1 MEIYFNK
8 YNIGKLMEDIKDI
21 KNKNKELKEEKRRI
35 KRKIEITYAKEDE
48 RIRLDKFLSFVLHEK
63 YNIEITRNIIQDKIL
78 KGEILVFENNK
89 NKKNKKI
96 KPSYILK
103 TNDKIIYIEYEEKEK
118 VIPEKL
124 KNCVYSSIIYE
135 DEDIIVINKP
145 KGIIVHSGSNT
156 SITLVDILKEKYTL
170 YGEKGREGIVHR
182 LDKNTSGLMIVAK
195 TKMAYENLINTFKK
209 REIIKKY
216 RGIVF
221 GIVAEKE
228 GIIDMP
234 IGRDLKN
241 RHKMKVRND
250 GKNAKTKFKVITYIE
265 NEYTYLDM
273 QIYTGRTHQIRVH
286 MAKIG
291 HPLVGDDIYTR
302 KQNKWKIQGQVLQ
315 SYYLEFP
322 HPLTNEKMKFEI
334 EENEEIRKIIGK
346 E

>member
-63 YNIEITRNIIQDKIL
+63 YNIEITRNNIQDKIL
-78 KGEILVFENNK
+78 KEDIFVIGNEKII
-89 NKKNKKI
+89 KI

-103 TNDKIIYIEYEEKEK
+103 PGDKIIYIEYEEKEK
-118 VIPEKL
+118 VIPDDL
-124 KNCVYSSIIYE
+124 KKCVYSNIIYE

-145 KGIIVHSGSNT
+145 KGIIVHSGNNT
-156 SITLVDILKEKYTL
+156 SITLVDILKEKYKL

-221 GIVAEKE
+221 GIVAEKD

-241 RHKMKVRND
+241 RHKMKVRSD
-250 GKNAKTKFKVITYIE
+250 GKKAKTKFNVISYIE
-265 NEYTYLDM
+265 NKYTYLDM

-302 KQNKWKIQGQVLQ
+302 KENEWKIQGQILQ
-315 SYYLEFP
+315 SYFLEFH
-322 HPLTNEKMKFEI
+322 HPLTNKKMKFEI

-346 E
+346 D

>member
-1 MEIYFNK
+1 MEDK
-8 YNIGKLMEDIKDI
+8 KDIKD
-21 KNKNKELKEEKRRI
+21 KENKELKEEKRRI
-35 KRKIEITYAKEDE
+35 KRKIEIVYTKKDE
-48 RIRLDKFLSFVLHEK
+48 RVRLDKFLSFVLHEK
-63 YNIEITRNIIQDKIL
+63 YNIEITRNNIQDKIL
-78 KGEILVFENNK
+78 KEDIFVISNEKIN
-89 NKKNKKI
+89 KI

-103 TNDKIIYIEYEEKEK
+103 PDDKIIYVEYEEKEK
-118 VIPEKL
+118 VIPDDL
-124 KNCVYSSIIYE
+124 KKCVYSNIIYE

-145 KGIIVHSGSNT
+145 KGIIVHSGNNT

-170 YGEKGREGIVHR
+170 YGENGREGIVHR

-221 GIVAEKE
+221 GIVIETE

-241 RHKMKVRND
+241 RHKMKVRSD
-250 GKNAKTKFKVITYIE
+250 GKKAKTKFKIISYIE

-315 SYYLEFP
+315 SYYLEFH

>member
-1 MEIYFNK
+1 MEDK
-8 YNIGKLMEDIKDI
+8 KDIKD
-21 KNKNKELKEEKRRI
+21 KENKELKELKEEKRRI

-63 YNIEITRNIIQDKIL
+63 YNIEITRNNIQDKIL
-78 KGEILVFENNK
+78 KEDIFVIGNEKII
-89 NKKNKKI
+89 KI

-103 TNDKIIYIEYEEKEK
+103 PGDKIIYIEYKEKEK
-118 VIPEKL
+118 VIPDDL
-124 KNCVYSSIIYE
+124 KKCVYSNIIYE

-145 KGIIVHSGSNT
+145 KGIIVHSGNNT
-156 SITLVDILKEKYTL
+156 SITLVDILKEKYKL

-221 GIVAEKE
+221 GIVAEKD

-241 RHKMKVRND
+241 RHKMKVRSD
-250 GKNAKTKFKVITYIE
+250 GKKAKTKFNVISYIE
-265 NEYTYLDM
+265 NKYTYLDM

-302 KQNKWKIQGQVLQ
+302 KENEWKIQGQILQ
-315 SYYLEFP
+315 SYFLEFH
-322 HPLTNEKMKFEI
+322 HPLTNKKMKFEI

-346 E
+346 D